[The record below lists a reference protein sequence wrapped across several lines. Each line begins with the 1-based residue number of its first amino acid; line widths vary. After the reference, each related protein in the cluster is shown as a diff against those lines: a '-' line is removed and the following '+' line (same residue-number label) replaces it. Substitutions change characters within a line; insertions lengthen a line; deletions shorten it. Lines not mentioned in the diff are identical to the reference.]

1 VCDLFID
8 KPSKEWYPTYYT
20 TIKKPIDIKTIEA
33 SVAWAVVV
41 LFSHARPPVAD
52 GCPVCTVGSR
62 REKNGMCH
70 RAPPQAKAL
79 KKRKYGSLAAFR
91 ADVALLIANAHAFNE
106 VRDDV
111 SSKDLGS

>member
-1 VCDLFID
+1 MPAPQWLMDVRF
-8 KPSKEWYPTYYT
+8 
-20 TIKKPIDIKTIEA
+20 
-33 SVAWAVVV
+33 VQWA
-41 LFSHARPPVAD
+41 A
-52 GCPVCTVGSR
+52 G
-62 REKNGMCH
+62 EKKNGMCH